1 MFYEMFHA
9 FAAHLTAK
17 RCFALFPFQA
27 FYFCQ
32 TFIRLCDAV
41 NEIFVNNF
49 KSKYVIKR
57 LNENMSLICYIQKSL
72 EGPVR
77 SLSAM

>member
-9 FAAHLTAK
+9 FAAHLTTK

-27 FYFCQ
+27 FDFFQ
-32 TFIRLCDAV
+32 TFIRLYDVV

-49 KSKYVIKR
+49 EPKYVIKR
-57 LNENMSLICYIQKSL
+57 LNENI
-72 EGPVR
+72 
-77 SLSAM
+77 